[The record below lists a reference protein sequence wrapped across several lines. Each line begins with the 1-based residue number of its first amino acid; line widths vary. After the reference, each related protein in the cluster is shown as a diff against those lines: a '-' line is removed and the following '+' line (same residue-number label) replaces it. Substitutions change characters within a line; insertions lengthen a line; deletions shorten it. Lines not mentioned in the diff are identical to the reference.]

1 MSDNQLETLK
11 SILAENPEMLLELFA
26 DLKKPVS
33 DSNKPI
39 EKENAVYIDKE
50 YVYEG
55 RQDCFIY
62 RDNRTKNKNYY
73 IHVWDSATKKR
84 YTKSLRTTKREIAI
98 AEAGKIYAET
108 RHRLGVGVKL
118 TSLTAKDLV
127 REYQNLRR
135 KEITIVPHAG
145 ITPRSFNTL
154 CRNIEYWEKYVAEQ
168 GFTHTKLEN
177 IPTDIGIGFG
187 LWVKE
192 REKKAAIGK
201 PRSNATINHLIAAT
215 KKMYRDVAIDQKYI
229 TQNEFPR
236 FRYLKVSKERE
247 HTKDVLTRD
256 EFTAVTRFMQYKWC
270 NENGLTENE
279 KIKRRVYAI
288 TFTIHHYSGCR
299 TKELLGIKWND
310 ITLPQYENKSDP
322 EKINR
327 KIHIPKENS
336 KTGRSRMI
344 IAPIAPQL
352 ERLKK
357 WYRAYEYEPK
367 PTDYIFQKMTKLSL
381 GTNTPQTDKSL
392 TDRVKEVTQG
402 ADAEGFIDLRGR
414 TISNYCARHFYITDA
429 LLRDVDIYDIAQ
441 NAGTSVQYIESTYS
455 KVTTE
460 MKAEDL
466 TKNLGGHRV
475 KDKATIY
482 PSTKVKLPATVEE
495 VRDIK
500 VDLTP

>member
-1 MSDNQLETLK
+1 MSDDQLATLRK
-11 SILAENPEMLLELFA
+11 ILADNPNALLELFA
-26 DLKKPVS
+26 DLKKSPS
-33 DSNKPI
+33 DTQKPSDNQ
-39 EKENAVYIDKE
+39 NAVYIDKE
-50 YVYEG
+50 YLYEG

-84 YTKSLRTTKREIAI
+84 FTKSLRTTKREIAI

-108 RHRLGVGVKL
+108 RHRLGNGVKL

-154 CRNIEYWEKYVAEQ
+154 CRNLEYWEKYIAAQ

-177 IPTDIGIGFG
+177 IPPEVGIGFG

-201 PRSNATINHLIAAT
+201 PRSNGTINHIIAAT

-247 HTKDVLTRD
+247 HTKDILTRD
-256 EFTAVTRFMQYKWC
+256 EFTAVSRFMQYKWC

-279 KIKRRVYAI
+279 KIKRRVYAL
-288 TFTIHHYSGCR
+288 TFTIHYYSGCR
-299 TKELLGIKWND
+299 TKELLGIRWND
-310 ITLPQYENKSDP
+310 ITMPQFENKSDP

-327 KIHIPKENS
+327 RIHIPKENS

-352 ERLKK
+352 ERLRK
-357 WYRAYEYEPK
+357 WYTQYEYTPK
-367 PTDYIFQKMTKLSL
+367 DTDYVFQKMTKNSL

-392 TDRVKEVTQG
+392 SDRVREVTLG
-402 ADAEGFIDLRGR
+402 ADAAGYIDLRGR

-429 LLRDVDIYDIAQ
+429 LLRGVDIYDIAQ

-455 KVTTE
+455 KVTVD
-460 MKAEDL
+460 MKAEDI
-466 TKNLGGHRV
+466 TKNLGGHRMLR
-475 KDKATIY
+475 D
-482 PSTKVKLPATVEE
+482 E
-495 VRDIK
+495 RDIK
-500 VDLTP
+500 MDLSP

>member
-1 MSDNQLETLK
+1 MSDDQLATLRQ
-11 SILAENPEMLLELFA
+11 ILADNPNALLELFA
-26 DLKKPVS
+26 DLKKSPSDTQKPS
-33 DSNKPI
+33 DSQ
-39 EKENAVYIDKE
+39 NAVYIDKE
-50 YVYEG
+50 YLYEG

-84 YTKSLRTTKREIAI
+84 FTKSLRTTKREIAI

-108 RHRLGVGVKL
+108 RHRLGNGVKL

-154 CRNIEYWEKYVAEQ
+154 CRNLEYWEKYIAAQ

-177 IPTDIGIGFG
+177 IPPEVGIGFG

-201 PRSNATINHLIAAT
+201 PRSNGTINHIIAAT

-247 HTKDVLTRD
+247 HTKDILTRD
-256 EFTAVTRFMQYKWC
+256 EFTAVSRFMQYKWC

-279 KIKRRVYAI
+279 KIKRRVYAL
-288 TFTIHHYSGCR
+288 TFTIHYYSGCR
-299 TKELLGIKWND
+299 TKELLGIRWND
-310 ITLPQYENKSDP
+310 ITMPQFENKSDP

-327 KIHIPKENS
+327 RIHIPKENS

-352 ERLKK
+352 ERLRK
-357 WYRAYEYEPK
+357 WYTQYEYTPK
-367 PTDYIFQKMTKLSL
+367 DTDYVFQKMTKNSL

-392 TDRVKEVTQG
+392 SDRVREVTLG
-402 ADAEGFIDLRGR
+402 ADAAGYIDLRGR

-429 LLRDVDIYDIAQ
+429 LLRGVDIYDIAQ

-455 KVTTE
+455 KVTVD
-460 MKAEDL
+460 MKAEDI
-466 TKNLGGHRV
+466 TKNLGGHRMLR
-475 KDKATIY
+475 D
-482 PSTKVKLPATVEE
+482 E
-495 VRDIK
+495 RDIK
-500 VDLTP
+500 MDLSP

>member
-177 IPTDIGIGFG
+177 IP
-187 LWVKE
+187 L
-192 REKKAAIGK
+192 
-201 PRSNATINHLIAAT
+201 SL
-215 KKMYRDVAIDQKYI
+215 
-229 TQNEFPR
+229 
-236 FRYLKVSKERE
+236 
-247 HTKDVLTRD
+247 
-256 EFTAVTRFMQYKWC
+256 
-270 NENGLTENE
+270 
-279 KIKRRVYAI
+279 
-288 TFTIHHYSGCR
+288 
-299 TKELLGIKWND
+299 
-310 ITLPQYENKSDP
+310 
-322 EKINR
+322 
-327 KIHIPKENS
+327 IHI
-336 KTGRSRMI
+336 
-344 IAPIAPQL
+344 
-352 ERLKK
+352 
-357 WYRAYEYEPK
+357 
-367 PTDYIFQKMTKLSL
+367 
-381 GTNTPQTDKSL
+381 
-392 TDRVKEVTQG
+392 
-402 ADAEGFIDLRGR
+402 
-414 TISNYCARHFYITDA
+414 
-429 LLRDVDIYDIAQ
+429 
-441 NAGTSVQYIESTYS
+441 
-455 KVTTE
+455 
-460 MKAEDL
+460 
-466 TKNLGGHRV
+466 
-475 KDKATIY
+475 
-482 PSTKVKLPATVEE
+482 
-495 VRDIK
+495 
-500 VDLTP
+500 